1 MSTNNIWK
9 INGQPMTNT
18 IKRIWERF
26 LIIISQ
32 LKRQV
37 NMNVVT
43 VNQFFKTSLSKSDVI
58 VDSILKN
65 ELIRQTTSVN
75 LIASENLVSRAV
87 LEAQNNVFINKCAE
101 GYPGCRYY
109 GGCMFA
115 DELERVAIVRAK
127 HLFKCE
133 YANVQPHSGSQMN
146 QAVMLAL
153 LSPGD
158 TIMEMDLKCG
168 EHLTHES
175 AENRFGI
182 WFKSVSYG
190 VNPETGLIDMNEV
203 LNVAIRHRPKLI
215 IVGTASYPRT
225 IDWKA
230 FRRVA
235 DIVDSFLLA
244 DISHVAGLIVT
255 GLQPSPIDHCDVV
268 TTTTHKSLRGPHG
281 GLILSNKQ
289 ELFNRLSNTVFPGL
303 QDGPMMNII
312 AAKAVAFLEAQ
323 QDGYRIWAKSVIEN
337 AKAMVERFKT
347 KKIDIVS
354 NGTDNHLVMIDLKN
368 LELTDKQV
376 TSWLDRCYIT
386 TNKNIIPNDL
396 LSTNTTSG
404 LRLSTC
410 ACTSRGLKKK
420 DFERIADMIAD
431 ILLEIKDKDK
441 VSLPLETKTR
451 MEVLDLADK
460 YPICYSV

>member
-1 MSTNNIWK
+1 MLTNNIWK
-9 INGQPMTNT
+9 INGQPMNNT

-32 LKRQV
+32 RKQQV

-43 VNQFFKTSLSKSDVI
+43 VNPLFKTSLSTLDVL
-58 VDSILKN
+58 VESILKN
-65 ELIRQTTSVN
+65 ELIRQTTSLN
-75 LIASENLVSRAV
+75 LIASENLVSKAV
-87 LEAQNNVFINKCAE
+87 LEAQNNVFINKYAE
-101 GYPGCRYY
+101 GYPGSRYY

-115 DELERVAIVRAK
+115 DELEKVAIDRAK
-127 HLFKCE
+127 RLFKCE

-158 TIMEMDLKCG
+158 TIMGMDLKCG
-168 EHLTHES
+168 GHLTHGS
-175 AENRFGI
+175 TVNISGM

-190 VNPETGLIDMNEV
+190 VDLKTGTIDMNEV

-215 IVGTASYPRT
+215 IAGTTSYPRT

-244 DISHVAGLIVT
+244 DISHVAGLIAT

-268 TTTTHKSLRGPHG
+268 TTTTHKSLRGPRG
-281 GLILSNKQ
+281 GLILSNKR
-289 ELFNRLSNTVFPGL
+289 ELFNRLSNAVFPGL
-303 QDGPMMNII
+303 QGGPMMNII

-323 QDGYRIWAKSVIEN
+323 QDEYKIWTKSVVEN
-337 AKAMVERFKT
+337 AKAMVERFKH

-368 LELTDKQV
+368 LGITGKQV

-386 TNKNIIPNDL
+386 ANKNTIPNDL
-396 LSTNTTSG
+396 LSANTTSG
-404 LRLSTC
+404 LRLGTC
-410 ACTSRGLKKK
+410 ACTSRGLKKE
-420 DFERIADMIAD
+420 DFERVADMIAD
-431 ILLEIKDKDK
+431 VLLEIKNKGE
-441 VSLPLETKTR
+441 VSLPLETRTR

-460 YPICYSV
+460 YPICYNV